1 MFLGRVVGSVWATK
15 KASSLEGLRLL
26 IIQPFDLNLDPNTA
40 VVVAADTIGAGV
52 DETVIVAYG
61 RAARLAIGNV
71 NASIEAAVVGIV
83 DSVDIKRM
91 EGMRDLSAAAEELMR
106 DESDRPAPKKDFI
119 RTRGG

>member
-15 KASSLEGLRLL
+15 KTSSLEGLRLL

-52 DETVIVAYG
+52 DEVVIVAYG
-61 RAARLAIGNV
+61 RAARLAVGNV
-71 NASIEAAVVGIV
+71 NASLEAAVVGIV
-83 DSVDIKRM
+83 DSVDLRHT
-91 EGMRDLSAAAEELMR
+91 EGMRDLSQAAQELLR
-106 DESDRPAPKKDFI
+106 QEPPALKTDFI